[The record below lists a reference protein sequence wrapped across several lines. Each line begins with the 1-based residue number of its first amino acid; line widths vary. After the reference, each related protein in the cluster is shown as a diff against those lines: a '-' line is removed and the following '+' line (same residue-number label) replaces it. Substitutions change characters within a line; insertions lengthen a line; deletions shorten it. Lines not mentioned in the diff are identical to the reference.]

1 MMRSKLFLILLA
13 GAALSGCVT
22 NRDYDPATGTIAISE
37 DEIAPTPLIGGNDIL
52 AKGAPPVDFRTFK
65 KRASSGKYAV
75 TEVEKL
81 RQQVLRDAATA
92 YAAQA
97 GYYKRAYD
105 IMRQLE
111 VDSPKL
117 SKAFDFNRVVYVTP
131 KEAGFVVPPIVTRG
145 TSALQINDTGTKSV
159 ASDEY
164 YRIERPGNLVGVVPT
179 WRDYLVLPL
188 EEPNEPDP
196 EFIPADEDERQ
207 IWEAYLDEGW
217 LAGVAQADAA
227 LKANMNELRRDY
239 LGMVEYRRLVD
250 AGLIKE
256 LAIVW
261 EERKTAGDINELFI
275 GERTVKI
282 VDAATFVHNPKKG
295 KPVTRRLAKAN

>member
-1 MMRSKLFLILLA
+1 MRNLVLILSSCVL
-13 GAALSGCVT
+13 LTGCIG
-22 NRDYDPATGTIAISE
+22 RDYDPVTGTIAIGKS
-37 DEIAPTPLIGGNDIL
+37 EIAPSPLVGGNDIL
-52 AKGAPPVDFRTFK
+52 AKGPAPIDFQTFK
-65 KRASSGKYAV
+65 KRARSGKYAV
-75 TEVEKL
+75 TDVEKI
-81 RQQVLRDAATA
+81 RRDVLAEAATA
-92 YAAQA
+92 YASQA

-117 SKAFDFNRVVYVTP
+117 STAFNFNRVVYVTP

-145 TSALQINDTGTKSV
+145 SAALNINDTGTKSV
-159 ASDEY
+159 AADEY
-164 YRIERPGNLVGVVPT
+164 YRIERPGRLVGVVPT

-188 EEPNEPDP
+188 EEPNEPDAD
-196 EFIPADEDERQ
+196 FIPQDDEEKK

-217 LAGVAQADAA
+217 LAGVSQADEA
-227 LKANMNELRRDY
+227 LKASMNELRRDY

-261 EERKTAGDINELFI
+261 EERRSTGDINELFI

-282 VDAATFVHNPKKG
+282 VDAATFVHNPKNW
-295 KPVTRRLAKAN
+295 KPVTRRFATTQ

>member
-1 MMRSKLFLILLA
+1 MRNLLLMLSSCVLLTGCLGNDDDPVT
-13 GAALSGCVT
+13 GA
-22 NRDYDPATGTIAISE
+22 IAVGKS
-37 DEIAPTPLIGGNDIL
+37 EIAPSPIIGGNDIL
-52 AKGAPPVDFRTFK
+52 AKGSAPIDFQTFK
-65 KRASSGKYAV
+65 KRAESGKYAV
-75 TEVEKL
+75 TDVEKI
-81 RQQVLRDAATA
+81 RRDVLAEAATA
-92 YAAQA
+92 YASQA

-117 SKAFDFNRVVYVTP
+117 SKAFNFNRVVYVTP

-145 TSALQINDTGTKSV
+145 SAAININDTGTKSV
-159 ASDEY
+159 AADEY
-164 YRIERPGNLVGVVPT
+164 YRIERPGRLVGVVPT

-188 EEPNEPDP
+188 EEPNEPDAD
-196 EFIPADEDERQ
+196 FIPQDDEEKK

-217 LAGVAQADAA
+217 RAGVSQADEA
-227 LKANMNELRRDY
+227 LKASMNELRRDY

-261 EERKTAGDINELFI
+261 KERLSSGDINELFI

-282 VDAATFVHNPKKG
+282 VDAATFVHNPKNW
-295 KPVTRRLAKAN
+295 KPVTRRFASHQ

>member
-1 MMRSKLFLILLA
+1 MRNLLIILSCSVLLT
-13 GAALSGCVT
+13 GCLG
-22 NRDYDPATGTIAISE
+22 NDYDPATGTIAISE
-37 DEIAPTPLIGGNDIL
+37 RDIAPSPLVGGNDIL
-52 AKGAPPVDFRTFK
+52 AKGPAPIDFETFK
-65 KRASSGKYAV
+65 RRAKSGKYAV
-75 TEVEKL
+75 TDVDKIRREVLSE
-81 RQQVLRDAATA
+81 AATA
-92 YAAQA
+92 YASQA

-117 SKAFDFNRVVYVTP
+117 SKAFNFNRVVYLTP

-145 TSALQINDTGTKSV
+145 TAALNINDTGTKSV
-159 ASDEY
+159 AADEY
-164 YRIERPGNLVGVVPT
+164 YRIERPGHLVGVVPT

-196 EFIPADEDERQ
+196 DFIPQDDEEKK

-217 LAGVAQADAA
+217 KAGVSQADEA
-227 LKANMNELRRDY
+227 LKASMNELRRDY

-261 EERKTAGDINELFI
+261 EEKRSSGDINELFI

-282 VDAATFVHNPKKG
+282 VDAATFVHNPKNW
-295 KPVTRRLAKAN
+295 KPVTRRFASTQ

>member
-1 MMRSKLFLILLA
+1 MRNLLLILSSCVL
-13 GAALSGCVT
+13 LSGCLGNDDVPVT
-22 NRDYDPATGTIAISE
+22 GAIAVGKS
-37 DEIAPTPLIGGNDIL
+37 EIAPSPIIGGNDIL
-52 AKGAPPVDFRTFK
+52 AKGPAPIDFQTFK
-65 KRASSGKYAV
+65 KRAESGKYAV
-75 TEVEKL
+75 TDVEKI
-81 RQQVLRDAATA
+81 RRDVLAEAATA
-92 YAAQA
+92 YASQA

-117 SKAFDFNRVVYVTP
+117 SKAFNFNRVVYVTP

-145 TSALQINDTGTKSV
+145 SAALNINDTGTKSV
-159 ASDEY
+159 AADEY
-164 YRIERPGNLVGVVPT
+164 YRIERPGRLVGVVPT

-188 EEPNEPDP
+188 EEPNEPDAD
-196 EFIPADEDERQ
+196 FIPQDDEEKK

-217 LAGVAQADAA
+217 LAGVSQADEA
-227 LKANMNELRRDY
+227 LKASMNELRRDY

-261 EERKTAGDINELFI
+261 KERRSSGDINELFI

-282 VDAATFVHNPKKG
+282 VDAATFVHNPKNW
-295 KPVTRRLAKAN
+295 KPVTRRFASTQ